1 MVTRARDGIYKPN
14 PKYAMAVSQAHI
26 SPIPKSVRTAV
37 KDPNWYAAMKLEFDA
52 LQANQTWTLVP
63 RPPGARIITGK
74 WVFKHK
80 MNPDGTLERYKARWV
95 VRGFNQR
102 PGVDFGETFSPVIKP
117 ATIRTV
123 LTLVATY
130 GWPAHQLDVSN
141 AFLHGNLQEQ
151 VYSQQPTGFVDPQ
164 HPDAVCLL
172 SRSLYGL
179 RQAPRAWFE
188 HFVGHVTSLGFVQSK
203 ADSSL
208 FVLRRNSATAYLLL
222 YVDDMILSASSS
234 SLLQH
239 VIARLHDAFA
249 VKDMGPV
256 RHFLGISMCRNHSG
270 FFLSQAQYAEELLDR
285 AGMTNCNTAPTP
297 ADTKPKPSTH
307 DGKLIDEATTYRS
320 IVGAL
325 QYLTITR
332 PDIAYAV
339 QQVCLHMHAP
349 RDVHQTMLKRILRY
363 IKGTVSLGIQL
374 RTTTTPAITAYS
386 DADWAGCPDTR
397 RSTSGFCVFFGGS
410 LISWSSKRQTTVS
423 RSSAEAEYRAIA
435 NAVSECSWLRHLLGE
450 LLCKVPTATVAFCD
464 NISSVY
470 MSRNPVHHRRTKHI
484 ELDIHFVREK
494 VAIGELRVTHVPSAR
509 QITDVFTKGLPSALF
524 FDFRD
529 SLSVQAPD
537 VETAGGCQRI
547 RLANG

>member
-1 MVTRARDGIYKPN
+1 
-14 PKYAMAVSQAHI
+14 
-26 SPIPKSVRTAV
+26 
-37 KDPNWYAAMKLEFDA
+37 MKREYDA
-52 LQANQTWTLVP
+52 LQANKTWTLVQ
-63 RPPGARIITGK
+63 RPPSARVITGK

-80 MNPDGTLERYKARWV
+80 LNPDGTLERYKARWV

-102 PGVDFGETFSPVIKP
+102 PGVDFGETFSPVVKP
-117 ATIRTV
+117 ATIRAV

-130 GWPAHQLDVSN
+130 KWPAHQLDVSN
-141 AFLHGNLQEQ
+141 AFLHGNLRER

-164 HPDAVCLL
+164 RPDAVCLL

-188 HFVGHVTSLGFVQSK
+188 RFVGHVTSLGFVQSK

-208 FVLRRNSATAYLLL
+208 FVYHRNGATAYLLL
-222 YVDDMILSASSS
+222 YVDDMILSASTTP
-234 SLLQH
+234 LLQH
-239 VIARLHDAFA
+239 FIARLHDAFA

-256 RHFLGISMCRNHSG
+256 SHFLGINVRRFQDG
-270 FFLSQAQYAEELLDR
+270 FFLSQSGYAEDLLER
-285 AGMTNCNTAPTP
+285 AGMANCNPAATP
-297 ADTKPKPSTH
+297 ADTKPKASEA
-307 DGKLIDEATTYRS
+307 DGKLIDDATAYRS
-320 IVGAL
+320 IAGGL

-332 PDIAYAV
+332 PDISYAV

-349 RDVHQTMLKRILRY
+349 RDVHQAMLKRILRY
-363 IKGTVSLGIQL
+363 VKGTVQLGIQL
-374 RTTTTPAITAYS
+374 RAAPTPTITAYS

-397 RSTSGFCVFFGGS
+397 RSTSGFCVFFGNS

-435 NAVSECSWLRHLLGE
+435 NAVAECSWLRHLLGE
-450 LLCKVPTATVAFCD
+450 LLCKIPSATVAFCD

-470 MSRNPVHHRRTKHI
+470 MARNPVHHRRTKHI

-494 VAIGELRVTHVPSAR
+494 VAIGELRVLHVPSAK
-509 QITDVFTKGLPSALF
+509 QLADVFTKGLPSALF

-529 SLSVQAPD
+529 SLSVTNAD
-537 VETAGGCQRI
+537 VETAGGCQRK
-547 RLANG
+547 LSNG

>member
-1 MVTRARDGIYKPN
+1 MITRARAGIYKPN
-14 PKYAMAVSQAHI
+14 PKYAMAATAAPI
-26 SPIPKSVRTAV
+26 SPVPRSVRQAV
-37 KDPNWYAAMKLEFDA
+37 KDPNWYAAMKQEYDA
-52 LQANQTWTLVP
+52 LQANKTWTLVP
-63 RPPGARIITGK
+63 RPPGARVITGK

-80 MNPDGTLERYKARWV
+80 LKPDGTLERYKARWV
-95 VRGFNQR
+95 VRRFNQR
-102 PGVDFGETFSPVIKP
+102 PGIDFGGTFSPVIKP

-123 LTLVATY
+123 LTLVATNN
-130 GWPAHQLDVSN
+130 WPAHQLDVSN
-141 AFLHGNLQEQ
+141 AFLHGNLREQ

-164 HPDAVCLL
+164 HPGAVCLL

-179 RQAPRAWFE
+179 WQAPRAWLDR
-188 HFVGHVTSLGFVQSK
+188 FVGHVTSLGFVQSR

-208 FVLRRNSATAYLLL
+208 FVYHRGGAMAYLLL

-234 SLLQH
+234 SLLHH
-239 VIARLHDAFA
+239 VIARLQDAFA

-256 RHFLGISMCRNHSG
+256 RHFLGINVHRNRDG
-270 FFLSQAQYAEELLDR
+270 FFLSQAQYADELLER
-285 AGMTNCNTAPTP
+285 AGMSNCNPVATP
-297 ADTKPKPSTH
+297 ADTKPKTSTA
-307 DGKLIDEATTYRS
+307 DGKIINDATSYRS
-320 IVGAL
+320 IAGAL

-363 IKGTVSLGIQL
+363 IKGTVSLGVQL
-374 RTTTTPAITAYS
+374 RTATNPTITAYS

-397 RSTSGFCVFFGGS
+397 RSTSGYCVFFGNS
-410 LISWSSKRQTTVS
+410 LVSWSSKRQNTVS

-509 QITDVFTKGLPSALF
+509 QLADVFTKGLPSALF
-524 FDFRD
+524 TDFRD
-529 SLSVQAPD
+529 SLSVTAAN
-537 VETAGGCQRI
+537 VETAGGCQQI
-547 RLANG
+547 SLANS